1 MLPKANRLDLR
12 LPSLRLLPHP
22 VSLPT
27 IAIWAGSLWLRTITL
42 WAVRVR
48 CPNATPP
55 TPVGRSQACLSV
67 ALCVLALRRPRLKS
81 LRRRKRE
88 LIMRTSHSLSYLRRK
103 NSSST
108 SRRRAGYPY
117 QSSPS
122 LSRKRLGSSLP
133 KWSSTRPIRRMRR
146 VCRLSAISWA
156 SAAQTC
162 RP

>member
-88 LIMRTSHSLSYLRRK
+88 LIMRTSHSLSHLRRK